1 MEPSPV
7 IYPVNRNTLIPP
19 KEKGGLG
26 VINIAIKARCILVN
40 TFMKAFNN
48 PDQIT
53 FMMDYYN
60 IVRIWQ
66 HFNKPMNLA
75 NVAYTGTVYYNQIV
89 DTIRKCVHCPK
100 FTHIDSKTIYVH
112 LLPIEKPSFC

>member
-1 MEPSPV
+1 
-7 IYPVNRNTLIPP
+7 
-19 KEKGGLG
+19 
-26 VINIAIKARCILVN
+26 
-40 TFMKAFNN
+40 MKAFNN

-60 IVRIWQ
+60 IVRIWH

-89 DTIRKCVHCPK
+89 DTIR
-100 FTHIDSKTIYVH
+100 DSKTI
-112 LLPIEKPSFC
+112 